1 MRSSYRS
8 VMLGAA
14 LGLAAAAAAHADPAP
29 FDLAGPTIELEV
41 TRGAMTLPASQVPNL
56 AAGDRVWMK
65 ADLPT
70 VQSAQYLMIAAFL
83 RGSTNPPPANWFSPC
98 QTWAGKC
105 SQDGMTLTVPKEAQQ
120 LLVFLA
126 PETGGDFNT
135 LVNAVRVRPGAFV
148 RTSQDLNQAT
158 LDRSRLQSYLDAI
171 RALGEADPARL
182 KEAAPLVARSLAIK
196 VDEKCLDKIAL
207 LQASCLLQGR
217 ESLILNDGHSVTIA
231 QALTSGP
238 ASSLAMEASSTPLL
252 LRSGNYGPFVGSVLD
267 IARILDS
274 FRTAQYQYIPALAS
288 ARGRQVTLTLNAPPS
303 FHDPKSVL
311 VVGLPAVEAPQF
323 PPLCPV
329 DPKEMHCARR
339 DSLILPVEG
348 APLVFSTAYA
358 HDVALRLSAR
368 DGTTVDLP
376 ARAEAER
383 GGFAV
388 DTAALRNVSLG
399 DSLRASLHGYWGFDK
414 YEGPSFQLVDAREQ
428 TWKRAAGDEAALS
441 IGRTDTVHLR
451 AGSVG
456 CIEAIAL
463 QDPAG
468 KELKVVWKS
477 VKPDEVEIELPLQE
491 ATPGEMTLRVRQSG
505 NNQPQ
510 GLPLRAFA
518 EAGRLERFALHAG
531 DSQGVLRGNR
541 LDEVNNLVLK
551 GVEFVPGAL
560 STIEG
565 RDELSMRARPANA
578 ASVLSEGETAKAR
591 VTFKDGRAFD
601 VRVSVDG
608 PRPSAILIGKSAQL
622 APSGSNGNI
631 RLSNQDEL
639 PQDAQL
645 TFSLRAQSP
654 SSFTRDEKIEVATT
668 DGSWST
674 LLGVGAGGMTLE
686 NSNVAVATLDPAKAF
701 GSSAFGPLR
710 FRMVSTGVAGDWR
723 PLATLVRLPVLKS
736 LECPATLEMDCK
748 LSGVN
753 LFLLDSVSGDPQFT
767 QPVQVPDG
775 FPGRALPVP
784 RPTEGQLY
792 VKLRDDPSVIS
803 VAVLDLRP
811 PPSEVPQ
818 PQPQSKPP
826 SDPQLR

>member
-1 MRSSYRS
+1 
-8 VMLGAA
+8 MLGAA

-29 FDLAGPTIELEV
+29 FDLAGPSIALEV

-70 VQSAQYLMIAAFL
+70 VLQSAHYLMVAAFL
-83 RGSTNPPPANWFSPC
+83 RGSTNPPPANWFSRC

-105 SQDGMTLTVPKEAQQ
+105 SQDGMTLTVPKDAQQ

-135 LVNAVRVRPGAFV
+135 LVNAVRGRPGAFV

-158 LDRSRLQSYLDAI
+158 LDRSRLQRYLDAI
-171 RALGEADPARL
+171 RTLAADPARL

-196 VDEKCLDKIAL
+196 VDEKCLDKIPL

-217 ESLILNDGHSVTIA
+217 ESLILNDGHSVSIA

-238 ASSLAMEASSTPLL
+238 ASDLAMEASGTPLL
-252 LRSGNYGPFVGSVLD
+252 KSGNFGPFIGAVFD

-288 ARGRQVTLTLNAPPS
+288 ARGRQLILTLNAPPS

-323 PPLCPV
+323 PPLHPV
-329 DPKEMHCARR
+329 DPKEMHCAKK

-358 HDVALRLSAR
+358 HGVTLRFSAR
-368 DGTTVDLP
+368 DGTPVDLP

-388 DTAALRNVSLG
+388 DSAALRNVSLA
-399 DSLRASLHGYWGFDK
+399 DTMRASLHGYWGFDK

-428 TWKRAAGDEAALS
+428 TWKLAAGDEAAL
-441 IGRTDTVHLR
+441 IVGRTDTVHLR

-456 CIEAIAL
+456 CIEDIAL
-463 QDPAG
+463 KDAAG

-477 VKPDEVEIELPLQE
+477 AKPDEVEIELPLQE
-491 ATPGEMTLRVRQSG
+491 ATPGEMTLLVRQYG
-505 NNQPQ
+505 ANQPQ
-510 GLPLRAFA
+510 SLPLRTFS
-518 EAGRLERFALHAG
+518 EAGHLERFALHAG

-541 LDEVNNLVLK
+541 LDEVDNLVLK

-565 RDELSMRARPANA
+565 RDELSMLARPANA
-578 ASVLSEGETAKAR
+578 ASVLSQGETAKAR

-601 VRVSVDG
+601 VRVSVDV
-608 PRPSAILIGKSAQL
+608 PRPSAILIGKNAQL
-622 APSGSNGNI
+622 APSGNGTI

-645 TFSLRAQSP
+645 TFSLRAQTP
-654 SSFTRDEKIEVATT
+654 PSFTRDEKIEVATT

-674 LLGVGAGGMTLE
+674 LLAVGSGGMTLQ
-686 NSNVAVATLDPAKAF
+686 NSKVAVATLDPAKAF

-710 FRMVSTGVAGDWR
+710 FRMVSNGVAGDWG

-736 LECPATLEMDCK
+736 LECPAPSAEVACK

-767 QPVQVPDG
+767 QPIQVPDG
-775 FPGRALPVP
+775 FPGSALPVP

-803 VAVLDLRP
+803 VAVLDVRP
-811 PPSEVPQ
+811 PPQ
-818 PQPQSKPP
+818 PKPP
-826 SDPQLR
+826 SDPQSR

>member
-1 MRSSYRS
+1 
-8 VMLGAA
+8 
-14 LGLAAAAAAHADPAP
+14 
-29 FDLAGPTIELEV
+29 
-41 TRGAMTLPASQVPNL
+41 
-56 AAGDRVWMK
+56 
-65 ADLPT
+65 
-70 VQSAQYLMIAAFL
+70 
-83 RGSTNPPPANWFSPC
+83 
-98 QTWAGKC
+98 
-105 SQDGMTLTVPKEAQQ
+105 
-120 LLVFLA
+120 VF
-126 PETGGDFNT
+126 
-135 LVNAVRVRPGAFV
+135 
-148 RTSQDLNQAT
+148 
-158 LDRSRLQSYLDAI
+158 
-171 RALGEADPARL
+171 
-182 KEAAPLVARSLAIK
+182 
-196 VDEKCLDKIAL
+196 
-207 LQASCLLQGR
+207 
-217 ESLILNDGHSVTIA
+217 
-231 QALTSGP
+231 
-238 ASSLAMEASSTPLL
+238 
-252 LRSGNYGPFVGSVLD
+252 D

-288 ARGRQVTLTLNAPPS
+288 ARGRQLTLTLNAPPS

-323 PPLCPV
+323 PPLHPV
-329 DPKEMHCARR
+329 DPKEMHCARK

-388 DTAALRNVSLG
+388 DTSALRNVSLG
-399 DSLRASLHGYWGFDK
+399 DTMRASLHGYWGFDK

-428 TWKRAAGDEAALS
+428 TWRLAAGDEAALI

-463 QDPAG
+463 KDPAG

-491 ATPGEMTLRVRQSG
+491 TTPGEMTLLVRQFG
-505 NNQPQ
+505 NSQPQ
-510 GLPLRAFA
+510 SLPLRTFA
-518 EAGRLERFALHAG
+518 EAGHLDRFAVHAG

-541 LDEVNNLVLK
+541 LDEVDSLVLK

-560 STIEG
+560 STIAG
-565 RDELSMRARPANA
+565 RDELSMLARSADA

-601 VRVSVDG
+601 VGVSVDG
-608 PRPSAILIGKSAQL
+608 PRPSATLIGKSAQL

-631 RLSNQDEL
+631 RLSNPDEL

-654 SSFTRDEKIEVATT
+654 ASFTRDEKIEVATT

-674 LLGVGAGGMTLE
+674 LLGAAAGGMTLE
-686 NSNVAVATLDPAKAF
+686 NSKVAVATLDPAKAF

-710 FRMVSTGVAGDWR
+710 FRMVSNGVVGDWR

-736 LECPATLEMDCK
+736 LECPATLEVDCK

-753 LFLLDSVSGDPQFT
+753 LFLLDSVSGDSQFT

-803 VAVLDLRP
+803 VAVLDVRP
-811 PPSEVPQ
+811 PPSEVQ
-818 PQPQSKPP
+818 QPQSKPP

>member
-70 VQSAQYLMIAAFL
+70 MQSAHYLMVAAFL
-83 RGSTNPPPANWFSPC
+83 RGSTNPPPADWFSRC
-98 QTWAGKC
+98 QTWAGKG
-105 SQDGMTLTVPKEAQQ
+105 SQDGMTLTVPKDAQQ

-126 PETGGDFNT
+126 PETGGDINT
-135 LVNAVRVRPGAFV
+135 LVNAVRGRPGAFV
-148 RTSQDLNQAT
+148 RTSQDLGQ
-158 LDRSRLQSYLDAI
+158 
-171 RALGEADPARL
+171 ADPARL

-231 QALTSGP
+231 QALTSAP
-238 ASSLAMEASSTPLL
+238 ASNLAMEASTTPLL
-252 LRSGNYGPFVGSVLD
+252 MRSGNYGPFIGAVFD

-288 ARGRQVTLTLNAPPS
+288 ARGRQLTLTLNAPPS

-311 VVGLPAVEAPQF
+311 VVGLPAGEAPQV
-323 PPLCPV
+323 PPLHPV
-329 DPKEMHCARR
+329 DPKEMHCAKK

-358 HDVALRLSAR
+358 HGVALRFPAR
-368 DGTTVDLP
+368 DGSSVDLP

-388 DTAALRNVSLG
+388 DTSTLRNVRLG
-399 DSLRASLHGYWGFDK
+399 DSTRASLHGYWGFDK

-428 TWKRAAGDEAALS
+428 TWKLAAGDEAAL
-441 IGRTDTVHLR
+441 IVGRTDTVHLR
-451 AGSVG
+451 AASVG
-456 CIEAIAL
+456 CIEDIAL
-463 QDPAG
+463 KDTAG

-477 VKPDEVEIELPLQE
+477 VKPDEVELELPLQE
-491 ATPGEMTLRVRQSG
+491 ATPGEMTLLVRQYG
-505 NNQPQ
+505 ANQPQ
-510 GLPLRAFA
+510 SLALRAFS
-518 EAGRLERFALHAG
+518 EAGHLERFALHAG

-541 LDEVNNLVLK
+541 LDRVGRPVVK

-560 STIEG
+560 STLEG
-565 RDELSMRARPANA
+565 RDELSMLARPANA
-578 ASVLSEGETAKAR
+578 ASVLSQGETAKAR
-591 VTFKDGRAFD
+591 VTFKDGRVFD
-601 VRVSVDG
+601 VRVSVDV
-608 PRPSAILIGKSAQL
+608 PRPSATLIGKSAQL
-622 APSGSNGNI
+622 APSGSNGTI

-645 TFSLRAQSP
+645 TFSLRAQTP
-654 SSFTRDEKIEVATT
+654 PSFTREEKIEVATA

-674 LLGVGAGGMTLE
+674 LLAVASGGMTLE
-686 NSNVAVATLDPAKAF
+686 NSKVAVATLDPAKAF

-710 FRMVSTGVAGDWR
+710 FRMVSNGVAGDWG

-736 LECPATLEMDCK
+736 LECPAPSAEVACK

-767 QPVQVPDG
+767 QPIQVPDG
-775 FPGRALPVP
+775 FPGSALPVP

-803 VAVLDLRP
+803 VALLDVRP
-811 PPSEVPQ
+811 PPQ
-818 PQPQSKPP
+818 PKPP
-826 SDPQLR
+826 SDPQPR

>member
-1 MRSSYRS
+1 MRSSYRA
-8 VMLGAA
+8 VRLGAA

-29 FDLAGPTIELEV
+29 FDLAGPSIELEV

-70 VQSAQYLMIAAFL
+70 VQSAHYLMIAAFL
-83 RGSTNPPPANWFSPC
+83 RGSTNPPPPNWFSRC

-105 SQDGMTLTVPKEAQQ
+105 SQDGLTLTVPKDAQQ

-126 PETGGDFNT
+126 PETGGDYNT
-135 LVNAVRVRPGAFV
+135 LVNAVRGRPGAFV

-171 RALGEADPARL
+171 RTLGGADPARL

-231 QALTSGP
+231 QALTSAP
-238 ASSLAMEASSTPLL
+238 ASNLAMEASTTPLL
-252 LRSGNYGPFVGSVLD
+252 MRSGNYGPFIGAVFD

-288 ARGRQVTLTLNAPPS
+288 ARGRQLTLTLNAPPS

-323 PPLCPV
+323 PPLRPV
-329 DPKEMHCARR
+329 DPKETQCARK

-388 DTAALRNVSLG
+388 DTAAMRNVSLG
-399 DSLRASLHGYWGFDK
+399 DTMRASLHGYWGFDK
-414 YEGPSFQLVDAREQ
+414 YEGPSFQLVDARAQ
-428 TWKRAAGDEAALS
+428 TWKLAAGDEAALI
-441 IGRTDTVHLR
+441 IGRTDTIHLR

-456 CIEAIAL
+456 CIEAMAL
-463 QDPAG
+463 TDPAG

-491 ATPGEMTLRVRQSG
+491 ATAGEMTLLVRQFG

-510 GLPLRAFA
+510 SLPLRAFA
-518 EAGRLERFALHAG
+518 EAGRLDRFALHAG
-531 DSQGVLRGNR
+531 DNQGVLRGNR
-541 LDEVNNLVLK
+541 LDEVDKLVLK

-565 RDELSMRARPANA
+565 RDELSMLARPANA

-631 RLSNQDEL
+631 RLSNADEL

-654 SSFTRDEKIEVATT
+654 ASFTRDEKIEVATT

-674 LLGVGAGGMTLE
+674 LLGVGAGGMTLA

-710 FRMVSTGVAGDWR
+710 FRMVSNGVAGDWR

-736 LECPATLEMDCK
+736 LECPATLEVDCK

-803 VAVLDLRP
+803 VAVLDVRP
-811 PPSEVPQ
+811 PPSEVQQ

-826 SDPQLR
+826 PDTQLR

>member
-1 MRSSYRS
+1 MRSYRS

-29 FDLAGPTIELEV
+29 FDLAGPSIELEV

-70 VQSAQYLMIAAFL
+70 VQSAHYLMVAAFL
-83 RGSTNPPPANWFSPC
+83 RGSTNPPAANWFSRC
-98 QTWAGKC
+98 QTWVGKC
-105 SQDGMTLTVPKEAQQ
+105 SQDGMTLTVPKDAQQ

-135 LVNAVRVRPGAFV
+135 LVNAVRGRPGAFV

-171 RALGEADPARL
+171 RSLGEADPARL

-267 IARILDS
+267 IARIMDS
-274 FRTAQYQYIPALAS
+274 IRTAQYQYIPALAS
-288 ARGRQVTLTLNAPPS
+288 ARGRQLTLTLNAPPS

-323 PPLCPV
+323 PPLHPV
-329 DPKEMHCARR
+329 DPKEMHCARK
-339 DSLILPVEG
+339 DTLILPVEG

-358 HDVALRLSAR
+358 HDLALRLSAR

-388 DTAALRNVSLG
+388 DTSALRNVSLG
-399 DSLRASLHGYWGFDK
+399 DTMRASLHGYWGFDK

-428 TWKRAAGDEAALS
+428 PWRLAAGDEAALI

-463 QDPAG
+463 KDPAG
-468 KELKVVWKS
+468 KELKLVWKS

-491 ATPGEMTLRVRQSG
+491 TTPGEMTLLVRQFG
-505 NNQPQ
+505 NSEPQ
-510 GLPLRAFA
+510 SLPLRTFA
-518 EAGRLERFALHAG
+518 EAGHLDRFAGHAG

-541 LDEVNNLVLK
+541 LDEVDSLVLK

-560 STIEG
+560 STIAG
-565 RDELSMRARPANA
+565 RDELSMLARTADA

-601 VRVSVDG
+601 VGVSVDG
-608 PRPSAILIGKSAQL
+608 PRPSATLIGKSAQL

-631 RLSNQDEL
+631 RLSNPDEL

-674 LLGVGAGGMTLE
+674 LLGAGAGGMTLE
-686 NSNVAVATLDPAKAF
+686 NSKVAVATLDPAKAF

-710 FRMVSTGVAGDWR
+710 FRMVSNGVAGDWR

-736 LECPATLEMDCK
+736 LECPATLEVDCK

-803 VAVLDLRP
+803 VAVLDVRP
-811 PPSEVPQ
+811 PPSEVQQ